1 MRPRLRR
8 EPTPMMTEAEGLR
21 HKIRGLYPKR
31 QIGDLTEK
39 AFQRELV
46 ERTVELY
53 RALIK
58 DRLAK
63 GETIQKEHHVAQSH
77 FRLTQSVLR
86 EPEQTAVSLFST
98 DRRLFRIRSAFL
110 PSRPPTA
117 DEKDQTVI
125 EELPLKKIRAL
136 SLRRQIRWGE
146 AGVGGAMGA
155 FALLFASWLSF
166 TGPFLIGL
174 GAAGIFHGLLLP
186 TRWMEIIPEEG
197 YPSTDPFLIYALR
210 KRSARDL
217 VQFLQVR
224 KGNR

>member
-1 MRPRLRR
+1 
-8 EPTPMMTEAEGLR
+8 MMTEAEALR

-31 QIGDLTEK
+31 KIGDLTEK

-63 GETIQKEHHVAQSH
+63 GEKILKEHHVARAH
-77 FRLTQSVLR
+77 FKLPQSVLR
-86 EPEQTAVSLFST
+86 EPEQEAISLFTT
-98 DRRLFRIRSAFL
+98 DRRLFRIQSVLL
-110 PSRPPTA
+110 PNRPPTA
-117 DEKDQTVI
+117 DEEDKTII
-125 EELPLKKIRAL
+125 EEVPLKKIRDL
-136 SLRRQIRWGE
+136 TSRRQIRWGE
-146 AGVGGAMGA
+146 IGVGAAMGVL
-155 FALLFASWLSF
+155 ALLFASWLSF

-174 GAAGIFHGLLLP
+174 GAAGVIHGLLLP
-186 TRWMEIIPEEG
+186 TRWVEIITNGSEPAPE
-197 YPSTDPFLIYALR
+197 PIPIYALR

-224 KGNR
+224 KGIR

>member
-1 MRPRLRR
+1 MQPSPHR
-8 EPTPMMTEAEGLR
+8 EPIPMMTEAEALR
-21 HKIRGLYPKR
+21 YKIRGLYPKR
-31 QIGDLTEK
+31 EIGDLTEK
-39 AFQRELV
+39 VFQRELI
-46 ERTVELY
+46 ERTIDLY
-53 RALIK
+53 RVLIK

-86 EPEQTAVSLFST
+86 EPEQTAISLFST
-98 DRRLFRIRSAFL
+98 DRRLFRIRSSFL

-136 SLRRQIRWGE
+136 SLRRQVRWGE

-155 FALLFASWLSF
+155 FALLFAPWLSF

-186 TRWMEIIPEEG
+186 TRWMEIISQEG
-197 YPSTDPFLIYALR
+197 DSSTDPFFIYALR

-224 KGNR
+224 KGAR

>member
-1 MRPRLRR
+1 MRPRLHR
-8 EPTPMMTEAEGLR
+8 ELTPMMTEAEALR
-21 HKIRGLYPKR
+21 HRIRGLYPKR
-31 QIGDLTEK
+31 EIGDLTEK
-39 AFQRELV
+39 VFQKELT
-46 ERTVELY
+46 ERTVDLY
-53 RALIK
+53 RVLIK

-86 EPEQTAVSLFST
+86 EPEQTAISFFST
-98 DRRLFRIRSAFL
+98 DRRLFRVRSVFL
-110 PSRPPTA
+110 TSRPPTA

-125 EELPLKKIRAL
+125 EELALKKIHAL
-136 SLRRQIRWGE
+136 SLRRQVRWGE
-146 AGVGGAMGA
+146 AGVGGVMGA
-155 FALLFASWLSF
+155 FALLFAPWLSF

-186 TRWMEIIPEEG
+186 TRWIEIIPQEG
-197 YPSTDPFLIYALR
+197 ASTTDPFFVYALR